1 MVFTIPDGIR
11 EGMVSEQIPKGNKK
25 AKLADIWE
33 ESIPRRDSTAEAHL
47 VYLPEA
53 RRPGL

>member
-25 AKLADIWE
+25 AKLAEIWE